1 MLLPVGPH
9 GLYSR
14 LSLVSSHFQPFSPS
28 ILLLLPPL
36 RSSASHSARLLST
49 RSGVNSSTTSLRN
62 SWQNHGGF
70 TQYCCQFAP
79 SCWLFHYCC
88 SHALQQYASSSGFRG
103 LIFVSFL
110 ERISPTVLPGSLQ
123 SRAACG
129 ARPEAG
135 ASATASPCANT
146 R

>member
-1 MLLPVGPH
+1 
-9 GLYSR
+9 
-14 LSLVSSHFQPFSPS
+14 
-28 ILLLLPPL
+28 
-36 RSSASHSARLLST
+36 
-49 RSGVNSSTTSLRN
+49 
-62 SWQNHGGF
+62 
-70 TQYCCQFAP
+70 
-79 SCWLFHYCC
+79 CWLFHYCC

-146 R
+146 RSYWRVVPQCALVRAPVRRSPLALRTIFGNPHTTLCKSDAPLLLPQAEEAHRSLRGNEPD